1 MDILKLC
8 KQQQKN
14 VNNWLYQQKKKL
26 LRDANY
32 FACALHMEE
41 GGWSPTMVKSSG
53 ERYLLKYP

>member
-41 GGWSPTMVKSSG
+41 GG
-53 ERYLLKYP
+53 